1 MCVRTKNLPVRLTMS
16 RSANASSKSKVIG
29 LSQITLNPASR
40 NSFAI
45 GKWRLFGVTIDTKS
59 IHAVIN
65 VIGLSCLFRCKP
77 LRAISGSSTTPVA
90 YSAVSIRSQEAR
102 TPGHGRQTPQN
113 CVRARPAATFV
124 HSLLPRIPPRL
135 KQALAQLP
143 PALGLPA
150 EPTPKPIL
158 DLPATKPETAQN
170 PASDLLHSHPP
181 PPSGL

>member
-1 MCVRTKNLPVRLTMS
+1 MAT
-16 RSANASSKSKVIG
+16 
-29 LSQITLNPASR
+29 PASR
-40 NSFAI
+40 QSSYIISWEEARRSRPRR
-45 GKWRLFGVTIDTKS
+45 GK
-59 IHAVIN
+59 A
-65 VIGLSCLFRCKP
+65 
-77 LRAISGSSTTPVA
+77 VA
-90 YSAVSIRSQEAR
+90 YSAVSIRSREAR
-102 TPGHGRQTPQN
+102 TPGHGLQTPQN
-113 CVRARPAATFV
+113 CVQARLAATFV